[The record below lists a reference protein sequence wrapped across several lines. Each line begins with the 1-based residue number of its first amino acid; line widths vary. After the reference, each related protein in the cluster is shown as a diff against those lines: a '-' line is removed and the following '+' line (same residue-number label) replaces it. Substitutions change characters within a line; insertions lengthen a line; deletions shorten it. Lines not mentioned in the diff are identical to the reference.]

1 MAGSERVENR
11 APMLGERCR
20 GGHVRIAGAF
30 AGPPAMCACRW
41 VRVISRPAAVT
52 VTGSSGNLR
61 DMSGSTAW
69 LRMVLFT
76 MTLACVDD
84 ALCRG

>member
-1 MAGSERVENR
+1 
-11 APMLGERCR
+11 
-20 GGHVRIAGAF
+20 
-30 AGPPAMCACRW
+30 MCACRW